1 MATYVNDLRLKEIA
15 TGDESGT
22 WGTSTNTNLE
32 LIAEAFSFGTEA
44 ITTNAD
50 THTTTI
56 ADGSTDPGRSI
67 YLKYTGTLDSAC
79 TITIG
84 PNTVSKLWFIENA
97 TSGSQNIIISQG
109 SGANVTIPAGHVKAV
124 YSDGAGSGAAIVDA
138 FTDLNLAGTT
148 TVSVLSVSSTTTFSD
163 DVTFTGASN
172 NLVWDKSDDCL
183 EFADNAK
190 AKFGASDDL
199 QIYHDGSNS
208 RIQEAGTGSLLVRG
222 SNLQLQDSDGFDYL
236 TCTDGGDGGTV
247 VLKHLGST
255 VLSTASGGVTVTGAL
270 TADDLEIDSG
280 TLSVD
285 ASNNRVGINTTSP
298 SSVLH
303 VAGTQGTLA
312 RIVGTN
318 ASSDVR
324 LLFDAGGTNGQ
335 IQYAGASHASLAD
348 TLTLV
353 TQADVRTVH
362 AGSQRFTIK
371 SDGDTGIGQTAPNS
385 PLEIAKNITFSSADT
400 FPQLLIRT
408 STSGTTG
415 NQLGLGVD
423 EADDLAF
430 IQAIDRGN
438 DSIPLILQRYSNRV
452 GIGTDS
458 PTEAL
463 SISSDDGR
471 VSTTSNVAKTA
482 GVLTGGYLIYSGDG
496 SGAGSGNR
504 AGIQS
509 FSTNSVGSIYDLRF
523 YTTDGSTNLVEGMR
537 LNGDGTL
544 QTGTAIGN
552 STYAGL
558 FNGVKNVGTGAII
571 QTRNGNGNKHFMLR
585 GDNNVEYGS
594 IGLNSTSGTASLQ
607 IQGEDSIVFKTNTD
621 TERVRINGTG
631 DLFLGTTSAVRGSEI
646 ISVDAGTADV
656 MACKTSA
663 AGLII
668 RKTSFSNGFLLL
680 FEVDSNGFAVGS
692 ITSDGSST
700 SYTSASDYRL
710 KENVQPMENG
720 LDRVR
725 QLNPVKFTWKDTGK
739 ESEGFIAH
747 EFDEIYSGCVDG
759 EKDGEQMQTLDYG
772 KITPLLVKAIQEQQE
787 QIDALQSEINNLKG
801 E

>member
-1 MATYVNDLRLKEIA
+1 MAVYTNDLRLKEIG
-15 TGDESGT
+15 TGESSGT
-22 WGTSTNTNLE
+22 WGTETNTNLE

-84 PNTVSKLWFIENA
+84 PNTVSKLWFIENG

-109 SGANVTIPAGHVKAV
+109 SGANVTIPAGDVKAV

-255 VLSTASGGVTVTGAL
+255 VLSTASGGVTVTGTL

-285 ASNNRVGINTTSP
+285 ASNNRVGINETSP
-298 SSVLH
+298 TAPLH
-303 VAGTQGTLA
+303 IAGSTGFFQKL
-312 RIVGTN
+312 VGTS
-318 ASSDVR
+318 ASGDVR
-324 LLFDAGGTNGQ
+324 IQFDAGGTTGQ
-335 IQYAGASHASLAD
+335 IQYAGASHASVPD

-353 TQADVRTVH
+353 TTADIRTVH
-362 AGSQRFTIK
+362 NGSTRVTIK
-371 SDGDTGIGQTAPNS
+371 ADGDTGIGQTAPNS

-452 GIGTDS
+452 AIGSDS
-458 PTEAL
+458 PNANL
-463 SISSDDGR
+463 HVGSSNATGNATNPAIQIGGSSSGNTYRLGLYTSAEGGVIENKNGDDGLQFR
-471 VSTTSNVAKTA
+471 VKTA
-482 GVLTGGYLIYSGDG
+482 GEAMRIDAEGNILMNKTTHNSNNTAGVDITKEGAVVATNDGGVSFLGNRTSSDGQIILLRKDNTSTGSIGTASSGMTL
-496 SGAGSGNR
+496 GAGS
-504 AGIQS
+504 
-509 FSTNSVGSIYDLRF
+509 
-523 YTTDGSTNLVEGMR
+523 
-537 LNGDGTL
+537 
-544 QTGTAIGN
+544 
-552 STYAGL
+552 
-558 FNGVKNVGTGAII
+558 
-571 QTRNGNGNKHFMLR
+571 
-585 GDNNVEYGS
+585 
-594 IGLNSTSGTASLQ
+594 SG
-607 IQGEDSIVFKTNTD
+607 
-621 TERVRINGTG
+621 TERVRI
-631 DLFLGTTSAVRGSEI
+631 TSAGKFVVGDTTALNSAGALGSFVFSGGQGVF
-646 ISVDAGTADV
+646 ISTVTQSTGEV
-656 MACKTSA
+656 MGFVHQKTSVVGTIA
-663 AGLII
+663 INSSSTTYN
-668 RKTSFSNGFLLL
+668 TS
-680 FEVDSNGFAVGS
+680 
-692 ITSDGSST
+692 SDG
-700 SYTSASDYRL
+700 RL
-710 KENVQPMENG
+710 KEITGDAKG
-720 LDRVR
+720 LEIINK
-725 QLNPVKFTWKDTGK
+725 LNPVAFNWKVDNK
-739 ESEGFIAH
+739 SDEGLIAQ
-747 EFDEIYSGCVDG
+747 EVLDIVPNAVSQRENGYYQMDYSKLV
-759 EKDGEQMQTLDYG
+759 
-772 KITPLLVKAIQEQQE
+772 TPLIKAIQEQQE
-787 QIDALQSEINNLKG
+787 QIDALQSEINLLKG

>member
-1 MATYVNDLRLKEIA
+1 MAVYTNDLRLKEIG
-15 TGDESGT
+15 TGESSGT
-22 WGTSTNTNLE
+22 WGTETNTNLE

-84 PNTVSKLWFIENA
+84 PNTVSKLWFIENG

-109 SGANVTIPAGHVKAV
+109 SGANVTIPAGDVKAV

-208 RIQEAGTGSLLVRG
+208 RIQEGGTGSLLVRG

-255 VLSTASGGVTVTGAL
+255 VLSTASGGVTVTGTL

-285 ASNNRVGINTTSP
+285 ASNNRVGINETSP
-298 SSVLH
+298 TAPLH
-303 VAGTQGTLA
+303 IAGSTGFFQKL
-312 RIVGTN
+312 VGTS
-318 ASSDVR
+318 ASGDVR
-324 LLFDAGGTNGQ
+324 IQFDAGGTTGQ
-335 IQYAGASHASLAD
+335 IQYAGASHASVPD

-353 TQADVRTVH
+353 TTADIRTVH
-362 AGSQRFTIK
+362 NGSTRVTIK
-371 SDGDTGIGQTAPNS
+371 ADGDTGIGQTAPNS

-452 GIGTDS
+452 AIGSDS
-458 PTEAL
+458 PNANL
-463 SISSDDGR
+463 HVGSSNATGNATNPAIQIGGSSSGNTYRLGLYTSAEGGVIENKNGDDGLQFR
-471 VSTTSNVAKTA
+471 VKTA
-482 GVLTGGYLIYSGDG
+482 GEAMRIDAEGNILMNKTTHNSNNTAGVDITKEGAVVATNDGGVSFLGNRTSSDGQIILLRKDNTSTGSIGTASSGMTL
-496 SGAGSGNR
+496 GAGS
-504 AGIQS
+504 
-509 FSTNSVGSIYDLRF
+509 
-523 YTTDGSTNLVEGMR
+523 
-537 LNGDGTL
+537 
-544 QTGTAIGN
+544 
-552 STYAGL
+552 
-558 FNGVKNVGTGAII
+558 
-571 QTRNGNGNKHFMLR
+571 
-585 GDNNVEYGS
+585 
-594 IGLNSTSGTASLQ
+594 SG
-607 IQGEDSIVFKTNTD
+607 
-621 TERVRINGTG
+621 TERVRI
-631 DLFLGTTSAVRGSEI
+631 TSAGKFVVGDTTALNSAGALGSFVFSGGQGVF
-646 ISVDAGTADV
+646 ISTVTQSTGEV
-656 MACKTSA
+656 MGFVHQKTSVVGTIA
-663 AGLII
+663 INSSSTTYN
-668 RKTSFSNGFLLL
+668 TS
-680 FEVDSNGFAVGS
+680 
-692 ITSDGSST
+692 SDG
-700 SYTSASDYRL
+700 RL
-710 KENVQPMENG
+710 KEITGDAKG
-720 LDRVR
+720 LEIINK
-725 QLNPVKFTWKDTGK
+725 LNPVAFNWKVDNK
-739 ESEGFIAH
+739 SDEGLIAQ
-747 EFDEIYSGCVDG
+747 EVLDIVPNAVSQRENGYYQMDYSKLV
-759 EKDGEQMQTLDYG
+759 
-772 KITPLLVKAIQEQQE
+772 TPLIKAIQEQQE
-787 QIDALQSEINNLKG
+787 QIDALQSEINLLKG

>member
-1 MATYVNDLRLKEIA
+1 
-15 TGDESGT
+15 
-22 WGTSTNTNLE
+22 
-32 LIAEAFSFGTEA
+32 
-44 ITTNAD
+44 
-50 THTTTI
+50 
-56 ADGSTDPGRSI
+56 GRSI

-496 SGAGSGNR
+496 
-504 AGIQS
+504 
-509 FSTNSVGSIYDLRF
+509 
-523 YTTDGSTNLVEGMR
+523 
-537 LNGDGTL
+537 
-544 QTGTAIGN
+544 
-552 STYAGL
+552 
-558 FNGVKNVGTGAII
+558 
-571 QTRNGNGNKHFMLR
+571 
-585 GDNNVEYGS
+585 
-594 IGLNSTSGTASLQ
+594 
-607 IQGEDSIVFKTNTD
+607 
-621 TERVRINGTG
+621 
-631 DLFLGTTSAVRGSEI
+631 
-646 ISVDAGTADV
+646 
-656 MACKTSA
+656 
-663 AGLII
+663 
-668 RKTSFSNGFLLL
+668 
-680 FEVDSNGFAVGS
+680 
-692 ITSDGSST
+692 
-700 SYTSASDYRL
+700 
-710 KENVQPMENG
+710 
-720 LDRVR
+720 
-725 QLNPVKFTWKDTGK
+725 
-739 ESEGFIAH
+739 
-747 EFDEIYSGCVDG
+747 
-759 EKDGEQMQTLDYG
+759 
-772 KITPLLVKAIQEQQE
+772 
-787 QIDALQSEINNLKG
+787 
-801 E
+801 